1 MRTQK
6 QVENMG
12 VDRSSSVPS
21 IHGFNW
27 PTTSRSWRCTVYFIW
42 VIWVYLRYVCQVDFR
57 LRLGNMKLLSVA
69 ETRPF
74 LTKFVCKL
82 SVKESLFSFIR
93 PLIISLYCFINKAY
107 NRKYCSEILSI
118 VLRTNANGLAYVYTC
133 TSEQSLCCSKIRGV
147 ECNAENRADECSFA
161 QFSALRCSPR
171 IFEQKS
177 SVLCARSLHKIQW
190 NSAFRPIRRHN
201 HFKLKWSEENAQST
215 IFKF

>member
-107 NRKYCSEILSI
+107 NLKYCSEILSI

-133 TSEQSLCCSKIRGV
+133 TSEQSLLL
-147 ECNAENRADECSFA
+147 ENSRSGMQRRKQSGRVLVRSVFCVAL
-161 QFSALRCSPR
+161 FSADFRAKEFCALCS
-171 IFEQKS
+171 
-177 SVLCARSLHKIQW
+177 
-190 NSAFRPIRRHN
+190 
-201 HFKLKWSEENAQST
+201 
-215 IFKF
+215 